1 MFILSDRKKR
11 IRSLLFVLILGCV
24 LSLGFMLA
32 KTKETVVGALTA
44 SGERVHVKR
53 DEIVGDIFY
62 SSPDHATVIFE
73 VTNQSRQTFRGFC
86 RNPNMRGPD
95 KQSNPLYASVF
106 SSDEKANIT
115 KLMAYL
121 VNENNNVSNAARAE
135 VFRTNNGMS
144 PGGKDLSNGNIQYG
158 FAHAVMG
165 YVWESGTD
173 ELLAVDEPFVATL
186 ATRVK
191 NLIDTDSDVWVL
203 AKNYLLY
210 GLNGYPRA
218 ATASEIAADPEAAT
232 GYQDVVWIEGPIEP
246 KGNLKIKKCMKGTGN
261 ECLAPRSG
269 TNFNGIKFEVYNNT
283 GAKIY
288 YNNTFYANGAKVT
301 DGILANG
308 NTELTFSSLPVGSYK
323 VKEVNGNTWYD
334 VDTTSERNGTVTEN
348 GTVAV
353 TFYNSIKSG
362 GLIVYKKDK
371 ETNSCSTLGKADFA
385 GNKFEVRDS
394 SDAVVATKTM
404 AKGDCSVSFTGL
416 PYGDYTVKEI
426 TAGNG
431 YLRDTSTKTVTVPPT
446 GGGNA
451 EATFSNQVMRGDV
464 KFVKVDENNR
474 PMENIPFM
482 IRSKTTGEE
491 HRVVTNSNGI
501 VNTAASFIPHT
512 TSTNGYDSLA
522 LSTITHSGFGTW
534 FNGSKTITTTVDNNL
549 GALPYDDYEVFELEC
564 NHNQLCR
571 DIGNKRQEFTISS
584 VDAVPKELE
593 TFKNDCGAS
602 ISTSAS
608 DNVDRDKFVEANAT
622 AKIKDA
628 VTYQANPG
636 LTLTIKGKLMDKS
649 TGQSLKIGGQEIT
662 KEETVTVPASGSGTK
677 DMIFSLNASE
687 IAGKDIVVY
696 EELYFGSEL
705 IAEHKN
711 INDANQ
717 TVTIVKITTSAS
729 DNVDNDKFVEA
740 NATAKIKDHVNYC
753 AKAGASYTI
762 KGKLMDK
769 ATREALKIGD
779 QEVTAE
785 KTVTVPASGCG
796 EVDLVFSLDAST
808 IAGKDIVVY
817 EVLYEGDKV
826 VTRHE
831 EINDDGQTV
840 TIVKITTSASDNV
853 DNDKFV
859 EANATAKIKDHVNY
873 CAKAGASYTIKGKLM
888 DKATREALKIGD
900 QEVTAEKTVT
910 VPASGCGEVDLV
922 FSLDASTIAGK
933 DIVVYEVLYEGDKV
947 ITKHED
953 LNDADQTVTIVS
965 ISTKAVDNKDE
976 DKFVEANSSSQV
988 KDVVEYCAKRDEEF
1002 ILKSQL
1008 VDKKTGEALALKDGA
1023 TELSTTIKV
1032 PKDGCGSE
1040 GIIFY
1045 FDSTGLAGNE
1055 FVVTQELY
1063 YGDDLVA
1070 VHDDLENEDQMVT
1083 VISLSTVATD
1093 NYDKDKYI
1101 EATEGQKVR
1110 DVVEYCVRPGR
1121 DFTIKGVLMNKATGR
1136 ELLIDGQKFKQEAV
1150 VNSENGCGSVVLTF
1164 PLDATFIAGID
1175 VVAFEY
1181 MYYED
1186 ELVLSHNYFD
1196 DVEQTTSTISL
1207 WTYATNKKGDEKIIV
1222 MDKNSVIK
1230 DKIKYSFKTG
1240 AKYTIEGILMNKAT
1254 GQPIQVNGK
1263 TIRQSIEIDASKS
1276 LSGEAEM
1283 SYTFDSTGLNGVEIV
1298 IFDYVYEDGELI
1310 LSHTDVNNA
1319 NQTVKLVAPPPNT
1332 GFMAIVTGNGAVA
1345 HGTRIAIV
1353 VGFAAMAGYVFKRKR
1368 SRSHKIGW

>member
-1 MFILSDRKKR
+1 
-11 IRSLLFVLILGCV
+11 
-24 LSLGFMLA
+24 MLA

-826 VTRHE
+826 
-831 EINDDGQTV
+831 
-840 TIVKITTSASDNV
+840 
-853 DNDKFV
+853 
-859 EANATAKIKDHVNY
+859 
-873 CAKAGASYTIKGKLM
+873 
-888 DKATREALKIGD
+888 
-900 QEVTAEKTVT
+900 
-910 VPASGCGEVDLV
+910 
-922 FSLDASTIAGK
+922 
-933 DIVVYEVLYEGDKV
+933 